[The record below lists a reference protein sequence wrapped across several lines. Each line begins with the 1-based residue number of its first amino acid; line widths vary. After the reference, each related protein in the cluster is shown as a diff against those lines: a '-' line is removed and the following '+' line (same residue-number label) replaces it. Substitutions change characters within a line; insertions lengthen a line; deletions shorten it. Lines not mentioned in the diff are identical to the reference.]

1 MHINCPPLVDRLTVE
16 ALVTTT
22 DTRPEAM
29 QALVSKW
36 LPLAS
41 FDTFDAFD
49 AAGTD
54 GLNSTGYF
62 GAVFDG
68 RYVYFSPEQHDS
80 LATHGVVLRY
90 DTHRDFK
97 DRSSYAAHDASK
109 TSGLDTRGFYGAA
122 FDGVYIYFIPR
133 QIGTESY
140 HTRFLRLDTRKE
152 FKDPA
157 AWDAFDLGLKQ
168 SGQGA
173 AFDGRY
179 LYVCPGF
186 TGDPKKE
193 NEYCSRVIRFD
204 TSAPFKDR
212 ASYATADLKNVLGV
226 EVGCYDGG
234 SFDGRFVY
242 FVPLYN
248 RIATRY
254 DTHAAFEDPA
264 GWQKFDTTPLGTR
277 NFVGAVFDGRHL
289 YYCAYAG
296 DNIVRF
302 DTSRDF
308 VDGTGW
314 QSHHCDLTKGL
325 RTNGFDGG
333 FFDGRFVYFTPYIFG
348 SKAEGST
355 FHSNFLRYDPRKD
368 FNDPGSWDAHDAA
381 KASGLD
387 SVGYNAGAFDGR
399 YFYCA
404 PWRRGA
410 WDGQSWHT
418 VPDAPA
424 KEMPIFVRPGFR
436 VPGIHGTILRYD
448 TIGQNGSFS
457 LRYCDYGHNGGLNAA
472 VTGPSFLVNTTGG
485 IRSVALHKIL
495 SPGRHRLTGIYDG
508 KRMQLWIDGRLELE
522 RAASGCIANNGLPVT
537 VGRIQ
542 DGLGEFRGV
551 IETVEV
557 LATVKLP

>member
-1 MHINCPPLVDRLTVE
+1 MNQPIQCPALVDRLTIE
-16 ALVTTT
+16 ACVTST
-22 DTRPEAM
+22 DCRAEVM

-36 LPLAS
+36 SPLGS

-49 AAGTD
+49 AAGMD

-80 LATHGVVLRY
+80 VATHAIVLRF
-90 DTHRDFK
+90 DTHGDFK
-97 DRSSYAAHDASK
+97 DRASYAAYDASQ
-109 TSGLDTRGFYGAA
+109 TAGLDVRGFYGAA
-122 FDGVYIYFIPR
+122 FDGAYVYFIPR
-133 QIGTESY
+133 QIGMEYY

-168 SGQGA
+168 SAQGV

-179 LYVCPGF
+179 LYFVPGF

-193 NEYCSRVIRFD
+193 NEYCANVISYD
-204 TSAPFKDR
+204 TQAPFKDR
-212 ASYATADLKNVLGV
+212 SSYATIDVKKFLGP
-226 EVGCYDGG
+226 EVGCFDGG
-234 SFDGRFVY
+234 SFEGRFIY
-242 FVPLYN
+242 FVPLSN
-248 RIATRY
+248 RIAIRY
-254 DTHAAFEDPA
+254 DTHGALGDPA
-264 GWQKFDTTPLGTR
+264 RWQRFDTTPLGAGS
-277 NFVGAVFDGRHL
+277 FVGAVFDGRHL
-289 YYCAYAG
+289 YYCPYAC

-302 DTSRDF
+302 DTFRDF
-308 VDGTGW
+308 IDPPSW
-314 QSHHCDLTKGL
+314 QSYRSDHTKGL
-325 RTNGFDGG
+325 RANGFDGG
-333 FFDGRFVYFTPYIFG
+333 FFDGRFVYFMPFVFG
-348 SKAEGST
+348 SKPEGLT
-355 FHSNFLRYDPRKD
+355 FHSNFLRYDPRRD
-368 FNDPGSWDAHDAA
+368 FNDPESWDAHDAS

-410 WDGQSWHT
+410 WDGKNWRT
-418 VPDAPA
+418 
-424 KEMPIFVRPGFR
+424 KPG

-448 TIGQNGSFS
+448 TLGQNGSFS

-472 VTGPSFLVNTTGG
+472 VPGPSFLVNTTSGV
-485 IRSVALHKIL
+485 RSVAAHKVL

-508 KRMQLWIDGRLELE
+508 KRIQLWIDSQLDVE
-522 RAASGCIANNGLPVT
+522 RAASGRIVDSNLPVT
-537 VGRIQ
+537 VGCIQ
-542 DGLGEFRGV
+542 DGLGQFRGV

-557 LATVKLP
+557 LATVKPP